1 MGFATTEQ
9 EWAERAAR
17 HLKVEL
23 TRADLT
29 YDELAERMKAHGF
42 KETKAIHMMPKKTA
56 PIMLATRWHVGL
68 VLSPRPWRLRHNT
81 AVLLNRRPDQL
92 ERGAAL
98 GIVLHPKSLGR
109 WRRTSSDC

>member
-9 EWAERAAR
+9 EWAEREAR

-68 VLSPRPWRLRHNT
+68 VLSPRHNT